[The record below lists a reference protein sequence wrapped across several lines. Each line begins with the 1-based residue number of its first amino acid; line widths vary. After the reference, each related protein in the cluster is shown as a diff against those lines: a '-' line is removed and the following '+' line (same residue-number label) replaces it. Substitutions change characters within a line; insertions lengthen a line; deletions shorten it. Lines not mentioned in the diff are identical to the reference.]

1 MQTNIPRRYIRSTG
15 VLTPDEIGLLRTK
28 SVFVAGCGGLGG
40 HIIQNL
46 ARMGIGQMTIADSD
60 CFDETNLNRQIFCTE
75 HNLGMS
81 KVSETEAAVNSINP
95 ETVINTLPVRITS
108 HNAAKMISGHDIVMD
123 ATDNIET
130 RLILEDACTRCNIPL
145 VHGAVCDWYGQ
156 AAVSMPGSGLLHTLY
171 GNASDTC
178 TSGPVKETNGSFTP
192 AVIAGIQSS
201 EAIKLATGKSTPL
214 ADRVLFADLLNCTFE
229 IMDIF

>member
-1 MQTNIPRRYIRSTG
+1 MQTDIPRRYIRSTG
-15 VLTPDEIGLLRTK
+15 VLTPDEIDLLRTK

-46 ARMGIGQMTIADSD
+46 VRMGIGQMAVADSD

-75 HNLGMS
+75 KNLGMY
-81 KVSETEAAVNSINP
+81 KVSETEAAVNSINS
-95 ETVINTLPVRITS
+95 ETVINTLSERITS
-108 HNAAKMISGHDIVMD
+108 QNAAESISGHDIVMD

-130 RLILEDACTRCNIPL
+130 RLILEDACTQCNIPL

-178 TSGPVKETNGSFTP
+178 TSGPVKETNGSFAP

-201 EAIKLATGKSTPL
+201 EAVKLAAGKSTPL
-214 ADRVLFADLLNCTFE
+214 ADRVLFMDLLNCTFE
-229 IMDIF
+229 IMNIL